1 MAEFYVTLTD
11 DEMACQIANMI
22 NKYNKWS
29 TVFSALSIK
38 MTDARYFVELV
49 GDRVVGC
56 TSTVHDYPTL
66 TKIQHICVLPE
77 YRNKGIAKK
86 LTELAISVVKTPY
99 VYMTIREDNVASLK
113 LANSLRFRYVQKHRF
128 QDHWTLTF
136 GRRTNESAALQ
147 NQLCIR

>member
-1 MAEFYVTLTD
+1 
-11 DEMACQIANMI
+11 MI
-22 NKYNKWS
+22 NKYNRWA

-38 MTDARYFVELV
+38 MTPARYFVELV
-49 GDRVVGC
+49 RDKIVGC
-56 TSTVHDYPTL
+56 ASTIQDYSTL

-86 LTELAISVVKTPY
+86 LTKLAISTADTPY
-99 VYMTIREDNVASLK
+99 VYMTIRADNFASLR
-113 LANSLRFRYVQKHRF
+113 LADSLQFRYVQKHKF

-136 GRRTNESAALQ
+136 GRRADESVALQ